1 MPITLFTIIKAASD
15 HLPLPPVVRST
26 GQYYI
31 AVWGIAKPMVWK
43 AQECVH
49 AAAVR
54 AGMGNFMATLQRP
67 AQRQCCVGA
76 ARSSGLEAQVSPWK
90 ESFHRTSSP
99 VLAPLSDLCAIEQ
112 EDKGG
117 PQTAGES
124 TDGSDI
130 PRHHWEYR
138 KPLLSKSGFWAS
150 RKCPWHEFL
159 LALVCSHGSKSSPAA
174 AVCGQ
179 RYQQPKRDYCVSRDS
194 TGRSHMC
201 FKRAGKGG
209 RALTRSDSSGD
220 P

>member
-1 MPITLFTIIKAASD
+1 MPITLFTVIKAASD
-15 HLPLPPVVRST
+15 HLPLPPVVRSA
-26 GQYYI
+26 GQYYV

-112 EDKGG
+112 EDKVGTSDCRRKHRWLRHSKTSLRV
-117 PQTAGES
+117 QKTS
-124 TDGSDI
+124 TFKIWFLGQQKVPMTRISACTRMFPRIQIKSRSSSVCPALSAAEERLLCVQGLRREI
-130 PRHHWEYR
+130 PYVLQKGWER
-138 KPLLSKSGFWAS
+138 GT
-150 RKCPWHEFL
+150 
-159 LALVCSHGSKSSPAA
+159 
-174 AVCGQ
+174 
-179 RYQQPKRDYCVSRDS
+179 S
-194 TGRSHMC
+194 TH
-201 FKRAGKGG
+201 
-209 RALTRSDSSGD
+209 
-220 P
+220 